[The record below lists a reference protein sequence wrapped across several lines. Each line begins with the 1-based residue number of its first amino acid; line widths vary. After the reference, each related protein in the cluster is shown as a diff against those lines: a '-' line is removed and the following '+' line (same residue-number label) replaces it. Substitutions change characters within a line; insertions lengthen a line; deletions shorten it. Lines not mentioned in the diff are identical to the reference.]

1 MNHDLQL
8 YTVTVRDLGT
18 YSLTVAA
25 QSETEAESIAKDVMH
40 EDIDLCGQG
49 IHVLARDL
57 EVEATV
63 DTSETTDHREY
74 LVEGCW
80 EVDFEIPVPATN
92 MAEAKRHAK
101 RLYRES
107 GGPFE
112 FSCEQRT
119 YGWQTR
125 EVQS

>member
-25 QSETEAESIAKDVMH
+25 QSETEAESIAKEVMC
-40 EDIDLCGQG
+40 EDIDLGGQG

-63 DTSETTDHREY
+63 DPSETTDHREY
-74 LVEGCW
+74 VVEGRW
-80 EVDFEIPVPATN
+80 EVDFEIPVPAAN

-101 RLYRES
+101 RLYREY

-119 YGWQTR
+119 YDWQTR

>member
-1 MNHDLQL
+1 MSHDLQL

-18 YSLTVAA
+18 YTLTIAA

-40 EDIDLCGQG
+40 EDVDVTRHG

-57 EVEATV
+57 EVEAVLDPDATANSRDFV
-63 DTSETTDHREY
+63 
-74 LVEGCW
+74 VEGRW
-80 EVDFEIPVPATN
+80 EVDFEISVPALN
-92 MAEAKRHAK
+92 MADAKRHAQ

-107 GGPFE
+107 GPFD

>member
-18 YSLTVAA
+18 YSLTIAA
-25 QSETEAESIAKDVMH
+25 QSETEAEAIAKEVMC
-40 EDIDLCGQG
+40 EDIELGGQG

-57 EVEATV
+57 EVEALLDEDATANSRDFV
-63 DTSETTDHREY
+63 
-74 LVEGCW
+74 VEGCW

-101 RLYRES
+101 RLYREY

-119 YGWQTR
+119 YDWQTR